1 MLRTTE
7 FSIFVFISKDMFV
20 ILKASSNTR
29 RLYMNYG
36 RENLSKKKKDMTG
49 SKVGKK
55 VGLTVVKAV
64 LICLLVLIVAG
75 GCAGYGIVKGLIDS
89 APDISNM
96 NVAPTA
102 SATYI
107 YDQTGNPIQKLTE
120 PTSNRTL
127 VKIADIPLDLQH
139 AVVAI
144 EDERFYQHNGIDIR
158 GIIRAGLIGVTS
170 GHFSE
175 GASTITQQLL
185 KNNVFTD
192 WVTETNLI
200 EKFKRKFQEQYL
212 AVKLEES
219 MTKEQILEDYLNT
232 INLLLY
238 RPQAGE
244 AALAGG
250 RGGSP
255 VPGAEGQA
263 GRGGGG
269 RLRKRDAAFPVRYGP
284 GSGFLLLRGGAGPA
298 GAAPRRDGGGG
309 HPLRGAGRPLAG
321 AGPGTVVLPG
331 GALRQ

>member
-1 MLRTTE
+1 
-7 FSIFVFISKDMFV
+7 
-20 ILKASSNTR
+20 
-29 RLYMNYG
+29 MNYG

-219 MTKEQILEDYLNT
+219 MTKEQILEDYQ
-232 INLLLY
+232 I
-238 RPQAGE
+238 
-244 AALAGG
+244 G
-250 RGGSP
+250 RAH
-255 VPGAEGQA
+255 V
-263 GRGGGG
+263 
-269 RLRKRDAAFPVRYGP
+269 
-284 GSGFLLLRGGAGPA
+284 
-298 GAAPRRDGGGG
+298 
-309 HPLRGAGRPLAG
+309 
-321 AGPGTVVLPG
+321 
-331 GALRQ
+331 

>member
-1 MLRTTE
+1 
-7 FSIFVFISKDMFV
+7 
-20 ILKASSNTR
+20 
-29 RLYMNYG
+29 
-36 RENLSKKKKDMTG
+36 MTG

-232 INLLLY
+232 INLGAGAYGVQAAAHRYFNKDVSELTLSESTVLAGISQNPTAYNPILY
-238 RPQAGE
+238 PSNNADRRKVVLEKMVEQE
-244 AALAGG
+244 YITQEQMDEALADDVYS
-250 RGGSP
+250 RIQKTDSETEQTS
-255 VPGAEGQA
+255 VYTYYVD
-263 GRGGGG
+263 
-269 RLRKRDAAFPVRYGP
+269 RK
-284 GSGFLLLRGGAGPA
+284 S
-298 GAAPRRDGGGG
+298 
-309 HPLRGAGRPLAG
+309 
-321 AGPGTVVLPG
+321 VV
-331 GALRQ
+331 